1 MTTEISKEDKQTNS
15 LSNVKNIF
23 TGTAFPNG
31 LAIILIIGSIASI
44 LVIVSI
50 HMATVD
56 KNQELYKDVF
66 TQAMSSTSN
75 DKPTIEQIFNTFQNY
90 YRETNASNSNLLSI
104 LLPVIGTW
112 VGAILAFYYGNKNL
126 ERLSEGYNNAVKTI
140 QGTTGNQI
148 LKNTKVKEVLDTFS
162 DYKKVNKAKI
172 SELVG
177 IKVKELGK
185 LSTILIT
192 DDNSKPLGFLS
203 IDDITSSTQL
213 TRENILSE
221 QRSFKKLFDEM
232 TASNQSIKDAITDTY
247 WSDKG
252 VHNYAEINLEDTLEQ
267 AQNKMKNIS
276 QKQSVRGLVLD
287 NNKNII
293 GLITM
298 DLFSKVMVE
307 F

>member
-1 MTTEISKEDKQTNS
+1 MTTEISKENKQTNP
-15 LSNVKNIF
+15 LSNIKNNF
-23 TGTAFPNG
+23 TGASFPNG

-44 LVIVSI
+44 LVLVGI
-50 HMATVD
+50 HMSTVD

-66 TQAMSSTSN
+66 TQAMSSNSN
-75 DKPTIEQIFNTFQNY
+75 PKPTIEQIFNTFQNY

-112 VGAILAFYYGNKNL
+112 IGAILAFYYGNKNL

-140 QGTTGNQI
+140 QGSTNNQI
-148 LKNTKVKEVLDTFS
+148 LKNTKVKEVLDTFT
-162 DYKKVNKAKI
+162 DYKKVNMAKI

-177 IKVKELGK
+177 IKMKELGRF
-185 LSTILIT
+185 STILIT

-203 IDDITSSTQL
+203 LDDITSSTQL
-213 TRENILSE
+213 TKENILSE

-232 TASNQSIKDAITDTY
+232 TASNQSIKDTITETY
-247 WSDKG
+247 WSDNG

-287 NNKNII
+287 NNKKIQ
-293 GLITM
+293 GLVTM
-298 DLFSKVMVE
+298 DLFSKVLVE